1 MYIYPINAHVS
12 VRDMKKRIKGT
23 KSVRIIPINARTS
36 SVRDK
41 KKREGKKKR
50 IIKKP
55 LLCRHSE
62 SSRMKA
68 LLNKRRFKHTTTKK
82 SDDIHIALGSKGR
95 EKARC
100 PAL

>member
-50 IIKKP
+50 IMKKTP
-55 LLCRHSE
+55 I
-62 SSRMKA
+62 MQ
-68 LLNKRRFKHTTTKK
+68 
-82 SDDIHIALGSKGR
+82 ALGKQQNESVV
-95 EKARC
+95 EQTEI
-100 PAL
+100 